1 MYKLKWKIATAPP
14 LIWVRLL
21 PEVAF
26 FALYAH
32 FLVGNTHFL
41 IKKYYIC
48 AIYFIN
54 TK

>member
-1 MYKLKWKIATAPP
+1 MYKLNRKITTAPP
-14 LIWVRLL
+14 LIRVILL
-21 PEVAF
+21 PKVAF

-41 IKKYYIC
+41 INKYYIC